1 MRSVTA
7 RIDLEGVSDM
17 PLTSLFKSDNCQAFS
32 TPADIAYAD
41 TSIALE
47 TKRLVDEITVFP
59 SRGSLKEAVASLR
72 AMPKP
77 PTIDERDTVEM
88 PDRSRD

>member
-1 MRSVTA
+1 M
-7 RIDLEGVSDM
+7 DLEGVSDM
-17 PLTSLFKSDNCQAFS
+17 PRTSLFKSDNCQAFS
-32 TPADIAYAD
+32 TPADIANAA

-47 TKRLVDEITVFP
+47 TNSLVDEITIFP
-59 SRGSLKEAVASLR
+59 SYGSLKEAVASLR

-77 PTIDERDTVEM
+77 PTVDERDTIEM

>member
-1 MRSVTA
+1 
-7 RIDLEGVSDM
+7 M
-17 PLTSLFKSDNCQAFS
+17 PRTRLFKSGNCQAFS

-47 TKRLVDEITVFP
+47 TKQLVNEITVFAC
-59 SRGSLKEAVASLR
+59 RGSLKEAVTSLR

-77 PTIDERDTVEM
+77 PTADERDAIEM
-88 PDRSRD
+88 PDRTRD

>member
-1 MRSVTA
+1 
-7 RIDLEGVSDM
+7 M
-17 PLTSLFKSDNCQAFS
+17 PLTSLFKSDNCRAFG

-59 SRGSLKEAVASLR
+59 SRRSLKEAVAFLR

-77 PTIDERDTVEM
+77 PTVDERDAIEM
-88 PDRSRD
+88 PDRTRD